1 MSDLITKDTKIRESG
16 AVTGTLKYVQQWDEF
31 SNNPDEKSGY
41 YFPVHL
47 GNEYKGKTIKVTGEK
62 EKEAADTE
70 WVLLVKDNQSTFTF
84 ECDKKT
90 ILTLSFPNTKF
101 EPKPV
106 AKSKAVRKTAT
117 KKSVNTDNV

>member
-1 MSDLITKDTKIRESG
+1 M
-16 AVTGTLKYVQQWDEF
+16 TGTLKYVQQWSEF
-31 SNNPDEKSGY
+31 SNNPDEQSGY

-47 GNEYKGKTIKVTGEK
+47 GDEYKTKTIKVTGENV
-62 EKEAADTE
+62 KEAADTE
-70 WVLLVKDNQSTFTF
+70 WVLLVKNNQSTFTF
-84 ECDKKT
+84 ECENKT

-106 AKSKAVRKTAT
+106 AYSAKSKAVRKTAT